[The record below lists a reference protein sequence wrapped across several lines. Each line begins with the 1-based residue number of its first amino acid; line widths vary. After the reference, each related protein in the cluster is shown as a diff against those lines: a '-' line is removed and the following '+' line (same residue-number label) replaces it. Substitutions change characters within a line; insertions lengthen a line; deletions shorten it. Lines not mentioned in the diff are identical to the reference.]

1 MNFPFSLPFFLDGA
15 TGTELLK
22 RGMKEGECTERFIL
36 ENKEVFQTLQRE
48 YVAAGASALLAP
60 TFGAN
65 LPTLLRH
72 GFTEEEADDVVKALF
87 AVTKEVAGEPVKVGG
102 DLAPTGLLIKPFGNT
117 EPEEVISTYK
127 KEAKALLEAGVDFFF
142 VETMISAAEA
152 KLAVTAIRELS
163 KEIPVFVSLTVEKS
177 GRTMSGDLPAAALLA
192 LSALGIAAFG
202 CNCSVGP
209 DVVLN
214 ALMPAA
220 PYAKAMGIPMSAK
233 PNAGMPD
240 NGVYPVTPEV
250 LASYRP
256 AFEAIGAKLLGGCCG
271 TTPAHIRAI
280 AEGEPVGQPE
290 LSEMPG
296 LPSLSSLVSTSRRI
310 AEITADTP
318 VIPIGADSEDDI
330 LDLADEY
337 DPDDALILELSPGA
351 AEVLIAQDAFLPN
364 PYLLTGDEKE
374 IAAVE
379 RALCRK
385 VR

>member
-22 RGMKEGECTERFIL
+22 RGMKEGDCTERFIL
-36 ENKEVFQTLQRE
+36 ENKEVFQQLQKE
-48 YVAAGASALLAP
+48 YIAAGASALLAP

-72 GFTEEEADDVVKALF
+72 GFAEEEADDTVKALV
-87 AVTKEVAGEPVKVGG
+87 AVTKEIAGDTVKVGG
-102 DLAPTGLLIKPFGNT
+102 DLSPTGLLIKPFGNT
-117 EPEEVISTYK
+117 EPEEVIAIYQ

-177 GRTMSGDLPAAALLA
+177 GRTMSGDLPAAALLS
-192 LSALGIAAFG
+192 LSALNIAAFG

-214 ALMPAA
+214 ALTPAA
-220 PYAKAMGIPMSAK
+220 PCAKALGIPMSAK
-233 PNAGMPD
+233 PNAGMPE
-240 NGVYPVTPEV
+240 NGVYPVTPEA
-250 LASYRP
+250 LASFRP
-256 AFEAIGAKLLGGCCG
+256 AFEAIGAELLGGCCG
-271 TTPAHIRAI
+271 TTPDHIRAI
-280 AEGEPVGQPE
+280 SSFEGVPAGSAPLPE
-290 LSEMPG
+290 LP
-296 LPSLSSLVSTSRRI
+296 PLSSLVSTSRRI
-310 AEITADTP
+310 AEITGDTP

-337 DPDDALILELSPGA
+337 DPDEALILELSEGA

-364 PYLLTGDEKE
+364 PYRLTGDENE

>member
-22 RGMKEGECTERFIL
+22 RGMKEGDCTERFIL
-36 ENKEVFQTLQRE
+36 ENKEVFQQLQKE
-48 YVAAGASALLAP
+48 YIAAGASALLAP

-72 GFTEEEADDVVKALF
+72 GFAEEEADDTVKALV
-87 AVTKEVAGEPVKVGG
+87 AVTKEIAGDTVKVGG
-102 DLAPTGLLIKPFGNT
+102 DLSPTGLLIKPFVNT
-117 EPEEVISTYK
+117 EPEEVIAIYQ

-152 KLAVTAIRELS
+152 KLAVTAIRGLS

-177 GRTMSGDLPAAALLA
+177 GRTMSGDSPAAALLS
-192 LSALGIAAFG
+192 LSALDIAAFG

-214 ALMPAA
+214 ALTPAA
-220 PYAKAMGIPMSAK
+220 PCAKALGIPMSAK
-233 PNAGMPD
+233 PNAGMPE
-240 NGVYPVTPEV
+240 NGVYPVTPEA
-250 LASYRP
+250 LASFRP
-256 AFEAIGAKLLGGCCG
+256 AFEAIGARLLGGCCG
-271 TTPAHIRAI
+271 TTPDHIRAI
-280 AEGEPVGQPE
+280 SSFEGTPAGSASLPE
-290 LSEMPG
+290 LP
-296 LPSLSSLVSTSRRI
+296 PLSSLVSTSRRI
-310 AEITADTP
+310 AEITDDTP

-337 DPDDALILELSPGA
+337 DPDEALILELSEGA

-364 PYLLTGDEKE
+364 PYRLTGDENE